1 MWFVSTTASVRLS
14 SDDPLARAEAL
25 LAGGQAS
32 EAADALQLLI
42 ERGRAGLLAR
52 LMYARALSQTG
63 ELDAAL
69 ETARETALMFPGI
82 AAVAAGLGEA
92 LLRAGKLP
100 IAIAEF
106 QRALRIDPQLAE
118 GRFLLGCAWLEA
130 GEPEKALQAFH
141 EIPADAAASFVLPEK
156 IAEAE
161 QMRALSRSNARYV
174 RHLFDQFATD
184 YDVRMLGQLGY
195 SAPRIL
201 RELAQLVIPDV
212 QAHSLDI
219 LDLGCGTGLTGLAF
233 RDLAR
238 RLDGIDLS
246 PSMLEKARARG
257 IYDELTVSDVENLI
271 GARERYDLV
280 LAADTLVY
288 LGDLRATFASV
299 STQIK
304 PGGFFLFTAE
314 KEAEGDGFSLGP
326 KRRWRHSENYLR
338 SEADGFGYT
347 MAGLVNCSPRTEAG
361 VPVEGYAVA
370 LQKST

>member
-14 SDDPLARAEAL
+14 SNDPLARAEAL
-25 LAGGQAS
+25 LAGGRAS
-32 EAADALQLLI
+32 EAAGALQLLI
-42 ERGRAGLLAR
+42 QRSRAGLLAR
-52 LMYARALSQTG
+52 LMYARALSQAG
-63 ELDAAL
+63 ESDAAL
-69 ETARETALMFPGI
+69 GTARETALMFPGI

-92 LLRAGKLP
+92 LLQAGKLP

-141 EIPADAAASFVLPEK
+141 EIPVDAASPDLPEK

-257 IYDELTVSDVENLI
+257 IYDELAVADVENLI

-299 STQIK
+299 STQIR

-370 LQKST
+370 LQKSK

>member
-25 LAGGQAS
+25 LAGGRAS
-32 EAADALQLLI
+32 EAAGALQLLI

-52 LMYARALSQTG
+52 LMYARALSQAG
-63 ELDAAL
+63 EPDAAL
-69 ETARETALMFPGI
+69 GTARETALMFPGI

-100 IAIAEF
+100 VAIAEF

-141 EIPADAAASFVLPEK
+141 QIPADAAPPDLPEK

-161 QMRALSRSNARYV
+161 RMRALSRSNARYV

-184 YDVRMLGQLGY
+184 YDARMIGQLGY

-201 RELAQLVIPDV
+201 RELSCLVIPDV
-212 QAHSLDI
+212 PAHSLDI
-219 LDLGCGTGLTGLAF
+219 LDLGCGTGLTGLEF

-257 IYDELTVSDVENLI
+257 IYNELAVADVENLLE
-271 GARERYDLV
+271 ARERYDLV

-304 PGGFFLFTAE
+304 PGGFFLFTVE
-314 KEAEGDGFSLGP
+314 REAEGDGFSLGP

-338 SEADGFGYT
+338 REAGDSGYT

-370 LQKST
+370 MQKSK

>member
-25 LAGGQAS
+25 LAGGRAS

-42 ERGRAGLLAR
+42 EGGRAGLLAR
-52 LMYARALSQTG
+52 LMYARALSQAG

-184 YDVRMLGQLGY
+184 YDARMIGQLGY
-195 SAPRIL
+195 SAPHIL

-212 QAHSLDI
+212 QAHSIDI
-219 LDLGCGTGLTGLAF
+219 LDLGCGTGLTGLKF
-233 RDLAR
+233 HDLAR
-238 RLDGIDLS
+238 RLDGVDLS
-246 PSMLEKARARG
+246 PSMVEKARARG
-257 IYDELTVSDVENLI
+257 IYDELAVADVEDLV

-299 STQIK
+299 SKQMK
-304 PGGFFLFTAE
+304 PNGFFLFTVE
-314 KEAEGDGFSLGP
+314 KEAESDDFSLGP

-338 SEADGFGYT
+338 READSFGYT

-361 VPVEGYAVA
+361 VPVQGYAVA
-370 LQKST
+370 LLKST